1 MMFSVV
7 GAGSFQWMM
16 SVVGLLIAGEMYI
29 HFKNKS
35 VQGQMLAQLAAAIKP
50 FHGGIKTAESDVQSI
65 KQGDCD
71 VFLSYCWKNSQLASQ
86 MNQVSNVVGG
96 KFADPRLI
104 KSELEKELSRSV
116 WIDIERMAGSGT
128 QQSIFEQIATSVS
141 KAKVVVACVSQEKVR
156 I

>member
-1 MMFSVV
+1 
-7 GAGSFQWMM
+7 MM

-50 FHGGIKTAESDVQSI
+50 FHDGIKTAESDVQSI

-104 KSELEKELSRSV
+104 KTELEKELSRSGRV
-116 WIDIERMAGSGT
+116 NNYMNLFHNFLNKSIRLISTESGNP
-128 QQSIFEQIATSVS
+128 S
-141 KAKVVVACVSQEKVR
+141 KSLD
-156 I
+156 